1 MKMSG
6 KQCVLLAM
14 CVVLGWA
21 VPSGAQVTLRMGNIY
36 PADHS
41 TGKGAERIAEL
52 VAKKTNNQV
61 KIEVF
66 NDSKLGN
73 EREIA
78 ESVKAGSLD
87 MCMSGLAGV
96 GRYVQTIQVLEL
108 PYLYRDLDQIHRVGQ
123 AVTPDVEKLL
133 LNVGI
138 RTLGFFYLGPREV
151 VAKRSIKTLED
162 MKGLRFRV
170 PESPLYVGMAR
181 SLGANPTPIAFPEVY
196 TALQSGVAD
205 AAEGGV
211 DTLWNNK
218 WYEPAKNIALT
229 HHILQLFY
237 VTINEGAFQ
246 KLTPA
251 QRQAL
256 KESVH
261 EASGHQLGLNKDFN
275 ASLLDK
281 MRGAGATVIPIADM
295 QPFVKALGPFNRSY
309 AEKIGPDAVALL
321 EKAMSVK

>member
-1 MKMSG
+1 MKTSV
-6 KQCVLLAM
+6 KLFALLAT
-14 CVVLGWA
+14 CAALVWA
-21 VPSGAQVTLRMGNIY
+21 VPSAAQVALRMGNIY

-52 VAKKTNNQV
+52 VAKKTNGQV

-66 NDSKLGN
+66 NDSKLGT

-96 GRYVQTIQVLEL
+96 GRFVQTIQVLEL
-108 PYLYRDLDQIHRVGQ
+108 PYLYRDLDQVHRVGL
-123 AVTPDVEKLL
+123 AVMPDVEQLMLK
-133 LNVGI
+133 VGI

-151 VAKRSIKTLED
+151 SAKRPIRTLED

-196 TALQSGVAD
+196 TALQSGLAE
-205 AAEGGV
+205 AAEGGL

-246 KLTPA
+246 KLASA

-256 KESVH
+256 QEAVR
-261 EASGHQLGLNKDFN
+261 EASEYQLGLNKDFN
-275 ASLLDK
+275 ASLADK
-281 MRGAGATVIPIADM
+281 MKGAGATVITIADM
-295 QPFVKALGPFNRSY
+295 QPFVKALEPFNKSY
-309 AEKIGPDAVALL
+309 AEKIGPEAIRLL
-321 EKAMSVK
+321 QKAMAVK

>member
-1 MKMSG
+1 MKTSR
-6 KQCVLLAM
+6 KLEALLILCAALLW
-14 CVVLGWA
+14 VVPA
-21 VPSGAQVTLRMGNIY
+21 AAQVTLRMGNIY

-41 TGKGAERIAEL
+41 TGKGAERIADL
-52 VAKKTNNQV
+52 VSKKTNGQV

-123 AVTPDVEKLL
+123 VVGPDVEKLML
-133 LNVGI
+133 SVGI

-151 VAKRSIKTLED
+151 AAKRPIRSIDD

-196 TALQSGVAD
+196 TALQSGVAE

-237 VTINEGAFQ
+237 VTINEAVFQ
-246 KLTPA
+246 KLSPA

-256 KESVH
+256 QESVL
-261 EASGHQLGLNKDFN
+261 EASVYQLGLNKDFN
-275 ASLLDK
+275 SSLLDK
-281 MRGAGATVIPIADM
+281 MRGAGATVISIADM
-295 QPFVKALGPFNRSY
+295 QPFVKALESFNKSY
-309 AEKIGPDAVALL
+309 AEKIGPEAVNLL
-321 EKAMSVK
+321 EKATTVK